1 MRTVLLIVLRV
12 QWSIDL
18 TVAVL
23 FKFVIKPI
31 SPKSCPSPNSRIL
44 NGLLLSP
51 SMSDCTCSCCCC
63 SLPPESPK
71 YFSPDNCLLSFLNK
85 GASLAANAYCD
96 AFLVIACCSANTG
109 SIEYLLM
116 MTTTLPIVMN
126 RTSSESSSYLIISSD
141 GKNRRIFRLLIMNS
155 VSTKEHERKTETLS
169 IIGR

>member
-51 SMSDCTCSCCCC
+51 SISDCMFSSPLP
-63 SLPPESPK
+63 SLK
-71 YFSPDNCLLSFLNK
+71 GFSPVNVLVSFLNN
-85 GASLAANAYCD
+85 GASLFLNASYD
-96 AFLVIACCSANTG
+96 AFLVIACCNANTG
-109 SIEYLLM
+109 SI
-116 MTTTLPIVMN
+116 
-126 RTSSESSSYLIISSD
+126 
-141 GKNRRIFRLLIMNS
+141 
-155 VSTKEHERKTETLS
+155 
-169 IIGR
+169 